1 MCKSCEAARIFV
13 ENVTEFPSGSNKSIE
28 INGLVFNYD
37 NKLDV
42 VLIPEIMRGNY
53 ARIDKKLFDVVKK
66 QSEAPNKA
74 KQIDKLI
81 EDLLPSNFKELPVPL
96 QLVGLINT
104 VEKAKEL
111 YGKGW
116 RVVDTEESKED

>member
-1 MCKSCEAARIFV
+1 MCKSCEAVEIFV
-13 ENVTEFPSGSNKSIE
+13 ANVTEFPSGSNKAFE

-37 NKLDV
+37 SSLDV
-42 VLIPEIMRGNY
+42 VLIPEVMRGNY
-53 ARIDKKLFDVVKK
+53 NHIDADCFEAFKKE
-66 QSEAPNKA
+66 QEEPEKA

-96 QLVGLINT
+96 QLVGLIKT

-116 RVVDTEESKED
+116 RVIETEENQEG